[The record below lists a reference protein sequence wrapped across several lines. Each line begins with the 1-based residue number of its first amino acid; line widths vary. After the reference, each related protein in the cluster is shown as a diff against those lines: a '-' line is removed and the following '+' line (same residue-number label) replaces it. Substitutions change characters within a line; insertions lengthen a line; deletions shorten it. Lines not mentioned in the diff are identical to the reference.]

1 MKISSVGICLFSLFS
16 GSLAT
21 PLCTGS
27 LNVESVKMVHK
38 IIQAAYN
45 TNDTSTWDSLAE
57 MTDLY
62 GNRMTGTV
70 QYDRSAEWVLRN
82 AKSHPELVAWGEDVS
97 VDYWQR
103 NEESVELYIPTREPP
118 VVKLNM
124 LGLGLSVGTGPKG
137 VEANVIPVS
146 TFEELEQLGNS
157 TIAGNIVLFNADFIS
172 YSDNSKYRRLGAE
185 NAQKYGAVGVLVQSI
200 TGYSLNTPH
209 TGSMTPSS
217 IPAAAITI
225 EDSKLITRMYNRHKA
240 AKADPKIPN
249 AELFV
254 PPKVNIKMNAQN
266 HLNYTRSPNI
276 IIDLK
281 GSEKPE
287 EIVIISGHLDSWDVG
302 VGAMDDG
309 GGAFCSYDALKLIS
323 KLPRRPKR
331 TIRVLMWNNEEYTS
345 KGAKS
350 YFNTHKD
357 ELDKHVFA
365 MESDI
370 GNFEPWG
377 MRVMA
382 PQEQVNKLAAYGK
395 LFLSDIGGGNATI
408 TTTAPAVDITPL
420 CNYGIPCGSF
430 ETLDIYTQK
439 SPILLQGKEGYF
451 RFHHTDA
458 DRMEILDPRQLRH
471 NVVAI
476 ATWAYLLADE

>member
-1 MKISSVGICLFSLFS
+1 MKISSVGICLLSLLS
-16 GSLAT
+16 GSIAT

-27 LNVESVKMVHK
+27 LNVETVKMVHRLVDT
-38 IIQAAYN
+38 AYN
-45 TNDTSTWDSLAE
+45 VNDTSVWDSLAE

-62 GNRMTGTV
+62 GNRMTASV
-70 QYDRSAEWVLRN
+70 QYDRSAEWVLRD
-82 AKSHPELVAWGEDVS
+82 AKRYPELVAWGEDVA

-124 LGLGLSVGTGPKG
+124 LGLGQSVGTGPKG

-157 TIAGNIVLFNADFIS
+157 TIAGNIVLFNADFVS
-172 YSDNSKYRRLGAE
+172 YSNNGKYRFYGAA
-185 NAQKYGAVGVLVQSI
+185 NAEKYGAVGALIQSI

-209 TGSMTPSS
+209 TGTMDPSG

-225 EDSKLITRMYNRHKA
+225 EDSKLITRMYNRYKA

-249 AELFV
+249 AELFAA
-254 PPKVNIKMNAQN
+254 PRAKLTMNAQN
-266 HLNYTRSPNI
+266 HVNYTHSPNI

-309 GGAFCSYDALKLIS
+309 GGMFCSYGALKLIS

-331 TIRVLMWNNEEYTS
+331 TIRVLLWNNEESYS
-345 KGAKS
+345 RGANA
-350 YFNTHKD
+350 YYETHKH
-357 ELDKHVFA
+357 ELDNHVFA

-382 PQEQVNKLAAYGK
+382 PANIAEKLAAYGK
-395 LFLSDIGGGNATI
+395 LFLSDIGGGN
-408 TTTAPAVDITPL
+408 TTVDDSPPAVDIEPL
-420 CNYGIPCGSF
+420 CLHGIPCGGF

-439 SPILLQGKEGYF
+439 SPLLVEGLEGYF

-458 DRMEILDPRQLRH
+458 DRMEILDPHQLRR
-471 NVVAI
+471 NAAAI
-476 ATWAYLLADE
+476 AAWAYVIADE